1 MNTLSFDK
9 QLAHSIFCQQ
19 IQGVEIENAKQL
31 LVDLHLI
38 YLSQQ
43 ATIAYLTTQNIFN
56 SLTTQD
62 PFNDLN

>member
-1 MNTLSFDK
+1 MNTLSFDE

-56 SLTTQD
+56 SLTMQD
-62 PFNDLN
+62 AFNDLN